1 MAVNSFIQHLS
12 EGVYDPGIFKAFF
25 LAGGP
30 GSGKTF
36 VTQSAFA
43 GTGLKVVNS
52 DTTFERNLKKA
63 NLSLN
68 MPDEEEYFRNII
80 RNRAKQTAIS
90 QLDKYVQGR
99 LGLVIDSTGRDY
111 DVIARNHNMLQQLG
125 YDSYMVFV
133 NTSLEVALARNARR
147 ERTIPQYI
155 TKSSWEGVQNNIGK
169 FQRLFGMSK
178 FIIVDNNKSDLEL
191 VTLTMNRIGKL
202 VRRYVTSPVQNYKA
216 KQWMKKELE
225 ARKRW
230 SLKIL
235 QI

>member
-1 MAVNSFIQHLS
+1 MKVNSFIQHLS
-12 EGVYDPGIFKAFF
+12 EGIYDPGIFKAFF

-30 GSGKTF
+30 GSGKSF
-36 VTQSAFA
+36 VTNSAFA

-80 RNRAKQTAIS
+80 RGRAKQTAIA

-125 YDSYMVFV
+125 YDCYMVFV

-147 ERTIPQYI
+147 ERTIPEYI
-155 TKSSWEGVQNNIGK
+155 TKSSWDGVQNNIGK
-169 FQRLFGMSK
+169 FQRLFGMAK
-178 FIIVDNNKSDLEL
+178 FIVVDNNKSDLEL

-202 VRRYVTSPVQNYKA
+202 VRRFITAPVQNYKA

-225 ARKRW
+225 ARKR
-230 SLKIL
+230 
-235 QI
+235 

>member
-12 EGVYDPGIFKAFF
+12 EGIYDPGIFKAFF

-30 GSGKTF
+30 GSGKSF
-36 VTQSAFA
+36 VTNSAFA

-80 RNRAKQTAIS
+80 RGRAKQTAIA

-125 YDSYMVFV
+125 YDCYMVFV

-147 ERTIPQYI
+147 ERTIP
-155 TKSSWEGVQNNIGK
+155 
-169 FQRLFGMSK
+169 
-178 FIIVDNNKSDLEL
+178 EL
-191 VTLTMNRIGKL
+191 
-202 VRRYVTSPVQNYKA
+202 
-216 KQWMKKELE
+216 
-225 ARKRW
+225 
-230 SLKIL
+230 SLIH
-235 QI
+235 I

>member
-12 EGVYDPGIFKAFF
+12 EGIYDPGIFKAFF

-30 GSGKTF
+30 GSGKSF
-36 VTQSAFA
+36 VTTSAFA

-80 RNRAKQTAIS
+80 RGRAKQTAIA

-99 LGLVIDSTGRDY
+99 LGLIIDSTGRDY

-125 YDSYMVFV
+125 YDCYMVFV
-133 NTSLEVALARNARR
+133 NTSLEVALERNAAR
-147 ERTIPQYI
+147 ERVIPDDI
-155 TKSSWEGVQNNIGK
+155 VKESWKECQDNLGK
-169 FQRLFGMSK
+169 FQSLFVGN
-178 FIIVDNNKSDLEL
+178 FRVIDNTVYKPVTKSIQKAANAF
-191 VTLTMNRIGKL
+191 VRKPIYNRIGVKWIENARAL
-202 VRRYVTSPVQNYKA
+202 
-216 KQWMKKELE
+216 KKSGYI
-225 ARKRW
+225 RK
-230 SLKIL
+230 
-235 QI
+235 